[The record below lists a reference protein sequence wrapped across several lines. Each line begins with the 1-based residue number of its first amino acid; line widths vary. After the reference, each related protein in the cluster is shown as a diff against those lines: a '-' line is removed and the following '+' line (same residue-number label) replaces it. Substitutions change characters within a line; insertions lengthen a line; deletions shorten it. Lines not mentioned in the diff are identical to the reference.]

1 MITRR
6 HMSANIEG
14 MLRNYKYK
22 KITFITD
29 DNGKPMTD
37 KAARKELARLQELG
51 HKLIPCG
58 ECEGFDP
65 FGGGCPG
72 HEVKEE

>member
-1 MITRR
+1 
-6 HMSANIEG
+6 
-14 MLRNYKYK
+14 
-22 KITFITD
+22 
-29 DNGKPMTD
+29 MTD
-37 KAARKELARLQELG
+37 KAARKEIARIQELG

-72 HEVKEE
+72 HEIKEE